1 MSATNIRAT
10 ADLQA
15 GGDALGRA
23 CPVPAGT
30 ITILVNFPVFA
41 TMFLNM
47 IKAGSGYTFGF
58 EALAP
63 GTDLRKHA
71 LVVDLVD
78 VAVLPKA
85 IGGDAISVGKDGKE
99 DETGTLGVEHPT
111 LSAFLKAFEE

>member
-1 MSATNIRAT
+1 
-10 ADLQA
+10 
-15 GGDALGRA
+15 
-23 CPVPAGT
+23 
-30 ITILVNFPVFA
+30 
-41 TMFLNM
+41 MFLNM
-47 IKAGSGYTFGF
+47 IKAGSGYTFAF